1 MIASLILFPPWA
13 AQLLQFYHNP
23 LIVDATFTC
32 ENLRFISG
40 VIVDG
45 EWNTQAI
52 GLIIRGTEDTQG
64 YAHLFNFVSKVIGD
78 EHITII
84 ADMAKCIQKAAKESF
99 NHYSFVFCYFH
110 LKQNYLKNIKFT
122 PSEDLWYSLQLFM
135 KGEISYEEFQNNW
148 IKEESYVDIET
159 KGFTYLCKYAHYF
172 TPKPMTHKRGIISS
186 QRIENLN
193 GLMKKHGNS
202 ALEMLRQFVAIS
214 TCWFEKGS
222 TVTYPH
228 DRFLTYYADDIL
240 NKVIQS
246 EFKSTKFDE
255 ILHFPLNET
264 ECGCGLCRDMGIPC
278 PFTIRLLRIKQ
289 SHSGNDGTD
298 PMNSSLFNNESLLK
312 LISPEWLVSTHQKA
326 FEPLIER
333 KNDTF
338 HVLPLDEI
346 KDGFNSQ
353 HLDIISAKIRWLY
366 QNSPKYKANVDDL
379 LSKAQEEI
387 VFPFFNIKKTK
398 NSEKKRHL
406 SSIEINQKKKTNDEK
421 RDILLKHLDGNKIT
435 KASLLALADHL
446 TCTNNDLPKVNKS
459 ISKEKLLEWFD
470 ANWKIISPML
480 GVLYINEEKEG
491 LRQRDVQTDGYY
503 NYSENHFTE
512 IFYSPTNGEILQ
524 GSKYK
529 NYYVDLSISFRVR
542 PKDDLSP
549 YRRYDFNDVFN
560 IGYEDFNNNP
570 WDYMDPEKPVK
581 DKDGNI
587 IRYEGK
593 WMREIKFKNVWD
605 RHSCSI
611 YSSLAEQSN
620 KYYLGNSQIDF
631 YPIKYF
637 KLNST
642 DQRFW
647 VEFNSGRHN
656 NIPVLVPNNE
666 SFVIEMQLLPF
677 KKMLYI

>member
-1 MIASLILFPPWA
+1 MEEDEEPLITYFMNKEDMKEFCSKIAGGKCIKCKIRNNGNYYKIFCKETNCSFQITYSPRDSPKYQRGFYLISQSTCLHHQANCPNIISNIQDTKNPKFIAIQILPLFKERFPSLCEIKSAIQCFNGNDFSKSELKYIKKLAKLDFFHDATTTISQLVDSCQNLRNTHNWQFQIEFVDGMIASLILFPPW
-13 AQLLQFYHNP
+13 
-23 LIVDATFTC
+23 
-32 ENLRFISG
+32 
-40 VIVDG
+40 
-45 EWNTQAI
+45 WNTQAI

-64 YAHLFNFVSKVIGD
+64 YAHLFNYVSKVIGD

-84 ADMAKCIQKAAKESF
+84 VDMAKCIQKAAKESF

-135 KGEISYEEFQNNW
+135 KGEISYEAFQNNW

-159 KGFTYLCKYAHYF
+159 KGFTYLCKYVHYF
-172 TPKPMTHKRGIISS
+172 TPKPMTHNRGIISS

-202 ALEMLRQFVAIS
+202 ALEMLSQFVAIS
-214 TCWFEKGS
+214 TRWFEKGS

-246 EFKSTKFDE
+246 EFKTTKFDE

-264 ECGCGLCRDMGIPC
+264 ECACGLCRDLGIPC

-387 VFPFFNIKKTK
+387 VFPFFNIKKPK

-406 SSIEINQKKKTNDEK
+406 SYIEINQKKKTNDEK

-480 GVLYINEEKEG
+480 GVLKNTDQDTYEINENE
-491 LRQRDVQTDGYY
+491 DD
-503 NYSENHFTE
+503 
-512 IFYSPTNGEILQ
+512 
-524 GSKYK
+524 
-529 NYYVDLSISFRVR
+529 SFFLDNE
-542 PKDDLSP
+542 DD
-549 YRRYDFNDVFN
+549 F
-560 IGYEDFNNNP
+560 
-570 WDYMDPEKPVK
+570 
-581 DKDGNI
+581 
-587 IRYEGK
+587 
-593 WMREIKFKNVWD
+593 
-605 RHSCSI
+605 
-611 YSSLAEQSN
+611 
-620 KYYLGNSQIDF
+620 
-631 YPIKYF
+631 
-637 KLNST
+637 
-642 DQRFW
+642 
-647 VEFNSGRHN
+647 
-656 NIPVLVPNNE
+656 
-666 SFVIEMQLLPF
+666 
-677 KKMLYI
+677 